1 MLYVDL
7 FSVVSITHPSVGGA
21 SAQHSL
27 LMALRSRHQIDQRRW
42 WVEMEEWIAYL
53 DAYELHLNTV
63 AESLA
68 TGKVATESFTH
79 EQPKVRLPG
88 LLRARSE
95 ALVARTQELSEELRT
110 RMDAFST
117 VLRYSRMKDPD
128 RIVLIDVLA

>member
-1 MLYVDL
+1 
-7 FSVVSITHPSVGGA
+7 
-21 SAQHSL
+21 
-27 LMALRSRHQIDQRRW
+27 
-42 WVEMEEWIAYL
+42 MEEWIAYL
-53 DAYELHLNTV
+53 DAYERHLNVV

-68 TGKVATESFTH
+68 SGKVATESFS
-79 EQPKVRLPG
+79 EKQPNVRLPG
-88 LLRARSE
+88 LLRGRSE